1 MDQNN
6 DIEYIE
12 EFNEKEIDKIIG
24 YSDDIDIIDNSKKS
38 YYDYIVSIILYPL
51 FVIRS
56 SI

>member
-24 YSDDIDIIDNSKKS
+24 YSDDIEIIDNSKKS
-38 YYDYIVSIILYPL
+38 YYDYIMDIILYPL
-51 FVIRS
+51 FVIRR

>member
-24 YSDDIDIIDNSKKS
+24 YSDDIDIIDNPKKS